1 MIPLCQEH
9 IKHKNLM
16 TNIKI
21 GDKEYKVK
29 EATSTE
35 EKAKGLQGID
45 ELPED
50 GGMLFYFDP
59 PEDVQFWMK
68 DVDIPLDIIFID
80 DDEEVIK
87 VQEGIPN
94 DETFIE
100 APDVAYVLEVNA
112 NSGIQVGDEL
122 DIDDEEEKGPV
133 MKVLAQDGSDQY
145 ELWGGERIF
154 SRKNTKVL
162 IKKAKKANF
171 TQDDKD
177 YKALG
182 KYIFKCIKTQDTRDP
197 EYVPS
202 PESKNE

>member
-1 MIPLCQEH
+1 MIR
-9 IKHKNLM
+9 
-16 TNIKI
+16 IKI
-21 GDKEYKVK
+21 HNKEYKVK
-29 EATSTE
+29 EATTPE

-45 ELPED
+45 KLPED
-50 GGMLFYFDP
+50 EGMLFYFDP
-59 PEDVQFWMK
+59 PQDVQFWMK
-68 DVDIPLDIIFID
+68 DVNIPLDIVFIG

-122 DIDDEEEKGPV
+122 ELDDEEEDKGPV

-145 ELWGGERIF
+145 ALWGGERIF
-154 SRKNTKVL
+154 SRKNTKIL
-162 IKKAKKANF
+162 IKKAKKANS
-171 TQDDKD
+171 TQDIKD

-182 KYIFKCIKTQDTRDP
+182 KYIFKCIKIQDTRDP
-197 EYVPS
+197 EYVQAPK
-202 PESKNE
+202 ENSK

>member
-1 MIPLCQEH
+1 MELDTILLLQKNTRH
-9 IKHKNLM
+9 QNLM
-16 TNIKI
+16 INIKI

-35 EKAKGLQGID
+35 EKTKGLQGIE

-50 GGMLFYFDP
+50 EGMLFYFDP

-68 DVDIPLDIIFID
+68 DVNIPLDIVFID

-94 DETFIE
+94 DETLIE
-100 APDVAYVLEVNA
+100 APNVAYVLEVNA

-122 DIDDEEEKGPV
+122 DLEEEEKGPV

-154 SRKNTKVL
+154 SRKNTKIL
-162 IKKAKKANF
+162 IKKAKKANAS
-171 TQDDKD
+171 QDDKD
-177 YKALG
+177 FKSLG
-182 KYIFKCIKTQDTRDP
+182 KYIFKCIRIQDEREP
-197 EYVPS
+197 EYV
-202 PESKNE
+202 ESAK

>member
-1 MIPLCQEH
+1 MIR
-9 IKHKNLM
+9 
-16 TNIKI
+16 IKI
-21 GDKEYKVK
+21 HNKEYKVK
-29 EATSTE
+29 EATTPE

-45 ELPED
+45 KLPED
-50 GGMLFYFDP
+50 EGMLFYFDP
-59 PEDVQFWMK
+59 PQDVQFWMK
-68 DVDIPLDIIFID
+68 DVNIPLDIVFID

-122 DIDDEEEKGPV
+122 ELDDEEEDKGPV

-145 ELWGGERIF
+145 ALWGGERIF
-154 SRKNTKVL
+154 SRKNTKIL
-162 IKKAKKANF
+162 IKKAKKANS
-171 TQDDKD
+171 TQDIKD

-182 KYIFKCIKTQDTRDP
+182 KYIFKCIKIQDTRDP
-197 EYVPS
+197 EYVQAPK
-202 PESKNE
+202 ENSK

>member
-1 MIPLCQEH
+1 MIR
-9 IKHKNLM
+9 
-16 TNIKI
+16 IKI
-21 GDKEYKVK
+21 HNKEYKVK
-29 EATSTE
+29 EATSSE

-45 ELPED
+45 KLPED
-50 GGMLFYFDP
+50 EGMLFYFDP
-59 PEDVQFWMK
+59 PQDVQFWMK
-68 DVDIPLDIIFID
+68 DVNIPLDIVFID

-122 DIDDEEEKGPV
+122 ELDDEEEDKGPV

-145 ELWGGERIF
+145 ALWGGERIF
-154 SRKNTKVL
+154 SRKNTKIL
-162 IKKAKKANF
+162 IKKAKKANS
-171 TQDDKD
+171 TQDIKD

-182 KYIFKCIKTQDTRDP
+182 KYIFKCIKIQDTRDP
-197 EYVPS
+197 EYVSAPK
-202 PESKNE
+202 ENSK

>member
-1 MIPLCQEH
+1 
-9 IKHKNLM
+9 
-16 TNIKI
+16 
-21 GDKEYKVK
+21 
-29 EATSTE
+29 
-35 EKAKGLQGID
+35 
-45 ELPED
+45 
-50 GGMLFYFDP
+50 MLFYFDP

-68 DVDIPLDIIFID
+68 DVNIPLDIVFIN
-80 DDEEVIK
+80 DDEEVTK

-94 DETFIE
+94 DETLIK
-100 APDVAYVLEVNA
+100 AKDIAYVLEVNA

-122 DIDDEEEKGPV
+122 DLEKDEKGPV
-133 MKVLAQDGSDQY
+133 MKVLSQDGSDQY

-154 SRKNTKVL
+154 SRRNTKVL

-182 KYIFKCIKTQDTRDP
+182 KYIFKCIKIQDTREP

-202 PESKNE
+202 PEKESKQIEK